1 MWEEL
6 LPPNKVLPTGVIVVD
21 QRGRFRF
28 GAKTTRDWQL
38 RNFKS
43 IKILRN
49 KKEKALLGIQLFE
62 NEDGTLP
69 LKHERNG
76 SSFAAAWIM
85 RLLKIE
91 PGRYHG
97 KREDNFITI
106 NLSKP
111 LTEGQIRQITEM
123 KEKRNRARKKG
134 RSNETSA

>member
-49 KKEKALLGIQLFE
+49 KKEKTLLGIQLFE

-91 PGRYHG
+91 PGRYHA
-97 KREDNFITI
+97 KREDSFII
-106 NLSKP
+106 FDLRRP
-111 LTEGQIRQITEM
+111 LNEDQIRKINE
-123 KEKRNRARKKG
+123 EKKKRDRARKKG
-134 RSNETSA
+134 G